1 MTFDSLQKSID
12 DFLSNDTL
20 PPVVLCIGTDLVVGD
35 AFGPLVGD
43 ILTRR
48 FNLPAFVYGTLA
60 LPVTA
65 VTLPSVVDFIEAR
78 HEGQKIIAV
87 DSGLGAARDV
97 GRISARRGGVKP
109 GLATGKKLPE
119 IGDFSVIAT
128 VGVLGESNALSSVR
142 LGFVSALAEVAAS
155 AINGAIAARF
165 GSPRRRH
172 AAGENSA
179 KTELSPH
186 YPLSVNNNKSFY

>member
-1 MTFDSLQKSID
+1 M
-12 DFLSNDTL
+12 
-20 PPVVLCIGTDLVVGD
+20 
-35 AFGPLVGD
+35 
-43 ILTRR
+43 
-48 FNLPAFVYGTLA
+48 
-60 LPVTA
+60 
-65 VTLPSVVDFIEAR
+65 
-78 HEGQKIIAV
+78 
-87 DSGLGAARDV
+87 
-97 GRISARRGGVKP
+97 
-109 GLATGKKLPE
+109 
-119 IGDFSVIAT
+119 IAT

-172 AAGENSA
+172 AAGENYA

>member
-1 MTFDSLQKSID
+1 MTFASLQKSID
-12 DFLSNDTL
+12 DFLSHDTL

-78 HEGQKIIAV
+78 HEGQK
-87 DSGLGAARDV
+87 
-97 GRISARRGGVKP
+97 
-109 GLATGKKLPE
+109 
-119 IGDFSVIAT
+119 
-128 VGVLGESNALSSVR
+128 
-142 LGFVSALAEVAAS
+142 
-155 AINGAIAARF
+155 
-165 GSPRRRH
+165 
-172 AAGENSA
+172 
-179 KTELSPH
+179 
-186 YPLSVNNNKSFY
+186 